1 MINDCTVG
9 NSCTVNS
16 SQLEDSILKD
26 NVEIG
31 PFSHLRSGCVLETNT
46 HIGNYVEMKETTFG
60 NGSTCGHFS
69 YLGDADISED
79 VNIGAGTVTCNYD
92 GIEKHQ
98 TLIEQGAFIGCDT
111 MLVAPVV
118 VGKGAST
125 GAGSV
130 VVANIPDGRLAV
142 GVPARIVDQRN
153 N

>member
-1 MINDCTVG
+1 
-9 NSCTVNS
+9 
-16 SQLEDSILKD
+16 
-26 NVEIG
+26 
-31 PFSHLRSGCVLETNT
+31 
-46 HIGNYVEMKETTFG
+46 
-60 NGSTCGHFS
+60 
-69 YLGDADISED
+69 
-79 VNIGAGTVTCNYD
+79 
-92 GIEKHQ
+92 
-98 TLIEQGAFIGCDT
+98 